1 MQDQDI
7 NFHEIFGSLLE
18 WNPDHIKVLEK
29 LPGGESRDVWL
40 IKHQASK
47 YVLHIDK
54 PFARSLT
61 LDRSNIEG
69 FTNTLHKSG
78 ITSRLIFSDPDKGI
92 LVNEY
97 IPGKQLSVDELNENA
112 CLTSVANL
120 LKRLH
125 SQRVNAKVYDLVGGI
140 KRYKKLIDTSDAQ
153 RWSDEA
159 LAIFEQ
165 VSDGPLSFCHNDLL
179 VQNIIKQDENLF
191 LIDWEYAGLGNPLFD
206 LATIVQHHQLDQER
220 TEIFLK
226 AYYGVIDQSTLVDF
240 ERYSQIYDRLLALW
254 YLLLL
259 KEKGHSIAVNSQY
272 EALRLRINKI

>member
-1 MQDQDI
+1 MQDQDL
-7 NFHEIFGSLLE
+7 NLQEIFSILPG
-18 WNPDHIKVLEK
+18 WNPDQIQVLEK

-40 IKHQASK
+40 IKHQTSK
-47 YVLHIDK
+47 YVLHLDK

-69 FTNTLHKSG
+69 FSNALHKEG
-78 ITSRLIFSDPDKGI
+78 ITSRLVFSNPEKGI

-97 IPGKQLSVDELNENA
+97 IPGKQLGLDELHEHT
-112 CLTSVANL
+112 CLTSIAAL

-125 SQRVNAKVYDLVGGI
+125 SQKVDAKVYDLVGGI
-140 KRYKKLIDTSDAQ
+140 RRYRKLIDSPAAR

-159 LAIFEQ
+159 LDLLDQ
-165 VSDGPLSFCHNDLL
+165 VSDAPLSFCHNDLL

-206 LATIVQHHQLDQER
+206 LATIVQHHQLDEECKQ
-220 TEIFLK
+220 IFLK
-226 AYYGVIDQSTLVDF
+226 AYYGAVDQTTLVNF
-240 ERYSQIYDRLLALW
+240 KRYCEIYDRLLALW
-254 YLLLL
+254 YLLIL
-259 KEKGHSIAVNSQY
+259 KEKGHSKSISSQY